1 MPIVGP
7 LTGNWTTTS
16 TTHSAITGMNF
27 PVSIGR
33 VYHFEAFIFAGTGST
48 TIGVGFSVNTP
59 GSDTILAW
67 SVETPTTTT
76 SYAVLHSSSDS
87 ADPGNSATVATN
99 GANLVRV
106 TGVVKPTVAGEVQI
120 MAETE
125 SGTLTVYGGSYL
137 RYRDCG
143 ATS

>member
-7 LTGNWTTTS
+7 ITSNWTTTS
-16 TTHSAITGMNF
+16 TTHAAVTGLNF

-33 VYHFEAFIFAGTGST
+33 VYHFEAFLIAGTGTT
-48 TIGVGFSVNTP
+48 TIGVGFSVSTP
-59 GSDTILAW
+59 GSDTILGW
-67 SVETPTTTT
+67 TVETPSSTTAIT
-76 SYAVLHSSSDS
+76 VLNSSSDS
-87 ADPGNSATVATN
+87 PDPGNSANVATT